1 MNTAKRVPL
10 YERLPE
16 IYRIRDAE
24 QTPPDQLRALLAAVE
39 GAFGAVHEN
48 IEALYNDLFIDTC
61 DPWVIPYIA
70 DLVGTTHL
78 AGDAYTLRADVADTI
93 ALRRRKGTL
102 GAIERLAANLTGWP
116 CRAVELFHNLAW
128 TQHLNHQ
135 RPDTGGMPPYG
146 DPAIT
151 RFAVRC
157 GGTVPV
163 RDPAMLSLLG
173 TPFDPFAYTADVKRA
188 GDGAAHM
195 NLPNLAVFLWRLTAY
210 RIAVSRPLAKD
221 DVIDLGV
228 PPAGG
233 NQARFAL
240 RIDLDPLDRPLRLFN
255 TYRKPP
261 LNATGGTHVLTEA
274 DAVPGP
280 MLDARLTSGSEAG
293 NPAAYVSVDL
303 FDETTTP
310 PTGLDLSD
318 VGLQLYLPHDP
329 NDATDPLTGVSWTF
343 RGDNLCAWEKG
354 LRQPLREHEIVVD
367 PDIGRIV
374 FGLKS
379 QDESDALVQKVGAKL
394 IPRFYT
400 GYTYGA
406 VGAVGAHPD
415 SRDASPTTFAGEA
428 VHLRPVTALGGGAS
442 LQAAFDNLHT
452 ATQPVVI
459 EIRDSLVHT
468 LDIDTVVGATVVD
481 GPRALQLNRSLI
493 VRAASGQR
501 PIVRLARPLRFRP
514 VNPAAASVATLG
526 VRFEGVFV
534 TRDNGFP
541 AAQPLI
547 ARAAVARLEFLHCTL
562 DPGGYRLRDDARA
575 PMAPAALVLRN
586 DYGFANAADEA
597 AFAPTP
603 DVLLQYTVAGALAVD
618 DGYRV
623 TVEASIVDAGKDV
636 GDDASGAFAFA
647 SASAP
652 ATDWGAALDV
662 REATFLGR
670 VRCAGASGSGGIFV
684 HPLEVWNHQRGCL
697 KYGYFNGQGDRLP
710 PHHACVLGTEA
721 RLAFTSTWFSDP
733 GYGQLAAV
741 SDFHIRQRGPGD
753 DAMGAF
759 CFLQEAHKWTN
770 LNIRLRE
777 FMPVG
782 VRPLVIAV
790 T

>member
-1 MNTAKRVPL
+1 MTTPSKRVPL
-10 YERLPE
+10 YGRLPE
-16 IYRIRDAE
+16 IYRVRDAE
-24 QTPPDQLRALLAAVE
+24 QAPPDQLRAFLAAVE
-39 GAFGAVHEN
+39 DAYGAVHEN
-48 IEALYNDLFIDTC
+48 IEALYGDFFIDTC
-61 DPWVIPYIA
+61 DPWVIPYLA

-78 AGDAYTLRADVADTI
+78 AGDARTLRADVADTV

-116 CRAVELFHNLAW
+116 CRAVELFQNLAW

-135 RPDTGGMPPYG
+135 RPDAGGMPPYG
-146 DPAIT
+146 DPAVT
-151 RFAVRC
+151 RFAVRR

-188 GDGAAHM
+188 DDGAVHV
-195 NLPNLAVFLWRLTAY
+195 NLPNLAVFLWRLSAY
-210 RIAVSRPLAKD
+210 RIVVSRPLAKD
-221 DVIDLGV
+221 VVNLGA
-228 PPAGG
+228 PPAGS
-233 NQARFAL
+233 QRARFAL
-240 RIDLDPLDRPLRLFN
+240 HVDLDPLDRPLRLFN

-261 LNATGGTHVLTEA
+261 LNAAGTAQVLTAA

-293 NPAAYVSVDL
+293 NPAAYVNVDL
-303 FDETTTP
+303 FDNTTTP

-329 NDATDPLTGVSWTF
+329 NDATDPLIGVHWTF
-343 RGDNLCAWEKG
+343 RGDNLCAWEQG
-354 LRQPLREHEIVVD
+354 LRQPLREHEIVID

-379 QDESDALVQKVGAKL
+379 VGERDALVQKVGTRL
-394 IPRFYT
+394 VPRFYV

-406 VGAVGAHPD
+406 AGAVGAHPD
-415 SRDASPTTFAGEA
+415 SRDPSPATFAGDA
-428 VHLRPVTALGGGAS
+428 VQLRPVTGLGGGTS

-468 LDIDTVVGATVVD
+468 LDIDAVAGVSTAD
-481 GPRALQLNRSLI
+481 GPGAVQLNRSLV

-514 VNPAAASVATLG
+514 VNPAAGSVAALS
-526 VRFEGVFV
+526 VRFEGVFLA
-534 TRDNGFP
+534 RADGFP
-541 AAQPLI
+541 ASQPLI

-562 DPGGYRLRDDARA
+562 DPGGYRLRNGTRA
-575 PMAPAALVLRN
+575 PLAPAALDLRN
-586 DYGFANAADEA
+586 DYGFADAADEE

-603 DVLLQYTVAGALAVD
+603 DVLLQHSIAGALAVD

-623 TVEASIVDAGKDV
+623 TLEASIVDAGKDV
-636 GDDASGAFAFA
+636 GDDASSAFAFA

-652 ATDWGAALDV
+652 ATGWGAALDA
-662 REATFLGR
+662 RESTFLGR
-670 VRCAGASGSGGIFV
+670 VRCAGVGGSGALFV
-684 HPLEVWNHQRGCL
+684 HPLEVWNNQRGCL
-697 KYGYFNGQGDRLP
+697 KFSYFRGQGDRLP
-710 PHHACVLGTEA
+710 PHHACVFGTDA
-721 RLAFTSTWFSDP
+721 RLAFTSTWFGDP
-733 GYGQLAAV
+733 GYGQLAAA
-741 SDFHIRQRGPGD
+741 SDFRIRQRGPGD

-759 CFLQEAHKWTN
+759 RFLEEAHKWTN
-770 LNIRLRE
+770 LAIRLRE

-782 VRPLVIAV
+782 VRPLVVAA